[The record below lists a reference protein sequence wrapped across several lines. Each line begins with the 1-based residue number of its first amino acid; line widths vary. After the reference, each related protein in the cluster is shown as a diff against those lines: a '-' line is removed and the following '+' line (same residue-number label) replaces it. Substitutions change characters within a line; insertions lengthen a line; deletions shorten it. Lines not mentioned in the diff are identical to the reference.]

1 MNRSYNKDYNSRVA
15 EESYSSLPNNKIPTP
30 EKINV
35 LQLLKEHR
43 LNNSPTLSDDHPN
56 RDSTDNLDSPKL
68 RTKTKMILEAH
79 ENLSENIIQNTFKA
93 VDASTIKI
101 EDRDLQ
107 VELELGKLTLHRL
120 EKKVETCLQ
129 SSRDTLSLNAQLS
142 ENVLNLLHS
151 ERLSASSLS
160 PNRPRPESK
169 ENEKPHLPTFYCE
182 KNGEFNKGS
191 PDLKKL
197 KNYVSK
203 MTKNVSFEDN
213 KELSSSKEFQTTGR
227 LESHFSFNGQTEESP
242 RKNWENKR
250 NKENNCY
257 CNGINFFQGRKLLV
271 KDSND
276 QGRGYLVKP
285 IEILSIQKV
294 EPIII
299 HPTRKPSQQRIK
311 SKFVEG
317 LKTEEDEEND
327 HEHEHDGILH
337 RLHSEE
343 NSRMNTSELDKSRK
357 ENSRVFV
364 NNILEYMQ
372 NKSRGSP
379 FGETSRTHFSHLE
392 KTDSKSSFQNVE
404 E

>member
-1 MNRSYNKDYNSRVA
+1 M
-15 EESYSSLPNNKIPTP
+15 PTP

-56 RDSTDNLDSPKL
+56 RDSVENLESPKL
-68 RTKTKMILEAH
+68 STKMQTILQAH
-79 ENLSENIIQNTFKA
+79 GNLSENIIQNAFKV
-93 VDASTIKI
+93 VDDSRIKV
-101 EDRDLQ
+101 EDRDLE
-107 VELELGKLTLHRL
+107 VELELGKLKLQHL
-120 EKKVETCLQ
+120 EKKIETHLQ
-129 SSRDTLSLNAQLS
+129 SSKDTLTLNAQLS

-151 ERLSASSLS
+151 EKISCSSLS
-160 PNRPRPESK
+160 PNRPRSESK
-169 ENEKPHLPTFYCE
+169 ENHLPTFYSE
-182 KNGEFNKGS
+182 KREDEEKKKS

-203 MTKNVSFEDN
+203 MAKNVSFEDN
-213 KELSSSKEFQTTGR
+213 REFLTAR
-227 LESHFSFNGQTEESP
+227 LGSENPNVSGNHFSFNAQTEESP

-250 NKENNCY
+250 SRENMCS
-257 CNGINFFQGRKLLV
+257 CNGVNLFQGRKLFV
-271 KDSND
+271 KDLNG
-276 QGRGYLVKP
+276 QGKGYLVKP
-285 IEILSIQKV
+285 IEVLSIQKI

-299 HPTRKPSQQRIK
+299 HPIRKPSQQRIK

-327 HEHEHDGILH
+327 HDHGGIHH

-343 NSRMNTSELDKSRK
+343 NSHVNTSDLERSRK
-357 ENSRVFV
+357 ENSRGVFV

-379 FGETSRTHFSHLE
+379 FGETSKTHFPHIE
-392 KTDSKSSFQNVE
+392 KTDSKSSFQNIE